1 MAKDF
6 YETLGVARD
15 ASEGEIKKAY
25 RKLAHQYHPD
35 KDGGDEEKFKEV
47 SEAYSVLSNK
57 EKRAQYD
64 QFGAAGPGMG
74 GFGGAQGAGMGGF
87 DFSQFGGGNGV
98 HFEFGGNGGDFGDL
112 GDLFGSMFGGGG
124 AQRSQR
130 GRDVQVEVTIDFAQM
145 VTGVKKDITIKRNG
159 VCKTCNGTGGAP
171 GAKEETCTTCN
182 GKGHVQRTIQSML
195 GPIVQ
200 NVVCN
205 ACQGRGVTFSK
216 QCPDCKG
223 QGHAYEET
231 TVSVDIPAGIDDGQT
246 IALTGQGN
254 AGTQGAPSGDLLV
267 TVRVR
272 PDTRY
277 RREGDNILSEET
289 ITFTQAVLGDKIVVE
304 TVEGS
309 VKMKIPAGTA
319 SGEVFRIRGKGV
331 PHLRGFGRG
340 DHLVTVT
347 IAVPQKVTRA
357 QKKLL
362 VQLQEEGL

>member
-6 YETLGVARD
+6 YEILGVARD
-15 ASEGEIKKAY
+15 ASESEIKKAY

-35 KDGGDEEKFKEV
+35 KGSGNEEKFKEV

-64 QFGAAGPGMG
+64 RFGTTGSGMG
-74 GFGGAQGAGMGGF
+74 GFGGAQGSGMGGF

-98 HFEFGGNGGDFGDL
+98 HFEFGGGGDFGDL

-159 VCKTCNGTGGAP
+159 TCKTCNGTGGAP
-171 GAKEETCTTCN
+171 GAKKETCATCN

-195 GPIVQ
+195 GPIAQ
-200 NVVCN
+200 NVVC
-205 ACQGRGVTFSK
+205 ATCHGRGVTFSK
-216 QCPDCKG
+216 QCSDCKG
-223 QGHAYEET
+223 QGYVYDES
-231 TVSVDIPAGIDDGQT
+231 TVTVDIPAGINDGQT

-254 AGTQGAPSGDLLV
+254 AGAYGAPSGDLLV
-267 TVRVR
+267 TVHVQ

-277 RREGDNILSEET
+277 RRKEDDILSDEV
-289 ITFTQAVLGDKIVVE
+289 ITFTQATLGDKIVVE
-304 TVEGS
+304 TVDGP

-347 IAVPQKVTRA
+347 IAVPQKITRA

-362 VQLQEEGL
+362 LQLKEEGL